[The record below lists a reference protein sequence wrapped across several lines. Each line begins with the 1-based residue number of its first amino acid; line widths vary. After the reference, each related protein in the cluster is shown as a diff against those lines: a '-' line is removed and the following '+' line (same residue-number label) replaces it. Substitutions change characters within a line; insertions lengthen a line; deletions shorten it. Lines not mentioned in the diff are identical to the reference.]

1 MGEFPSCL
9 RIDYKANEKVGAHTT
24 QKRPDCFSL
33 LAFVVGCILIA
44 LLLGVFGLLQCC
56 YQFRLVI

>member
-1 MGEFPSCL
+1 MGGFPFCL

-44 LLLGVFGLLQCC
+44 LLLDVF
-56 YQFRLVI
+56 